1 MKIIGL
7 PDYSIQKVFRFL
19 NQKVEVGFMNDKKNL
34 DVLLVPTVEYYLN
47 NAFERKK
54 KGFKCKVLILMDC
67 IEQLKLIEGIQ
78 IISGLSDQFVE
89 YIKNRTTMDYP
100 KVKRLKNNYLYDILE
115 NYQTS
120 IFQRE
125 IQPLLYKGI
134 MDKKMRPLIRKV
146 IVHDIFSLIKK
157 DFKPA
162 VLSYKEFINEKRLQK
177 FIDWLGTD
185 EAKEFNSQLLRK
197 EKGKLLDS
205 FEVSY
210 LHSVLNSE
218 EM

>member
-7 PDYSIQKVFRFL
+7 PEYSVQKVFRFL
-19 NQKVEVGFMNDKKNL
+19 NPKVEIGFMEDKKDL
-34 DVLLVPTVEYYLN
+34 DVLIVPSVEYYLKK
-47 NAFERKK
+47 AFDRKK
-54 KGFKCKVLILMDC
+54 KGFKCKVLLILDY

-89 YIKNRTTMDYP
+89 YIKKRTTMDYP
-100 KVKRLKNNYLYDILE
+100 KVKRLKDNYLYNILE
-115 NYQTS
+115 NYEAS

-134 MDKKMRPLIRKV
+134 LDKKMSPVIRKV

-162 VLSYKEFINEKRLQK
+162 VLSYKEYMNERRLQK
-177 FIDWLGTD
+177 FVDWLGTD

-197 EKGKLLDS
+197 EKGKLLDA

-218 EM
+218 ES

>member
-7 PDYSIQKVFRFL
+7 SDYSIQKVFRFL
-19 NQKVEVGFMNDKKNL
+19 NPKVEVGFMDDKKNL
-34 DVLLVPTVEYYLN
+34 DVLITPTVEYYLKK
-47 NAFERKK
+47 AFERKK
-54 KGFKCKVLILMDC
+54 KGFKCKVLLILDC
-67 IEQLKLIEGIQ
+67 VEQLKLVEGIQ
-78 IISGLSDQFVE
+78 IISGLSDQFVD

-100 KVKRLKNNYLYDILE
+100 RVKRLKDNYLYNILE
-115 NYQTS
+115 NYEAS

-134 MDKKMRPLIRKV
+134 MDKKMRPIIRKV

-157 DFKPA
+157 DFKPT
-162 VLSYKEFINEKRLQK
+162 VLSYKEYINERRLQK
-177 FIDWLGTD
+177 FVDWLGTD

-210 LHSVLNSE
+210 LHSVLNNE
-218 EM
+218 ES

>member
-7 PDYSIQKVFRFL
+7 PEYSVQKVFRFL
-19 NQKVEVGFMNDKKNL
+19 NPKVEIGFMEDKKDL
-34 DVLLVPTVEYYLN
+34 DVLIVPSVEYYLKK
-47 NAFERKK
+47 AFDRKK
-54 KGFKCKVLILMDC
+54 KGFKCKVLLILDY

-89 YIKNRTTMDYP
+89 YIKKRTTMDYP
-100 KVKRLKNNYLYDILE
+100 KVKRLKDNYLYNILE
-115 NYQTS
+115 NYEAS

-134 MDKKMRPLIRKV
+134 LDKKMSPVIRKV

-162 VLSYKEFINEKRLQK
+162 VLSYKEYMNERRLQK
-177 FIDWLGTD
+177 FVDWLGTD

-197 EKGKLLDS
+197 EKGKLLDV

-218 EM
+218 ES

>member
-7 PDYSIQKVFRFL
+7 PEYSVQKVFRFL
-19 NQKVEVGFMNDKKNL
+19 NPKVEIGFMEDKNDL
-34 DVLLVPTVEYYLN
+34 DVLIVPSVAYYLKK
-47 NAFERKK
+47 AFDRKK
-54 KGFKCKVLILMDC
+54 KGFKCKVLLILDY

-89 YIKNRTTMDYP
+89 YIKKRTTMDYP
-100 KVKRLKNNYLYDILE
+100 KVKRLKDNYLYNILE
-115 NYQTS
+115 NYEAS

-134 MDKKMRPLIRKV
+134 LDKKMSPVIRKV

-162 VLSYKEFINEKRLQK
+162 VLSYKEYMNERRLKK
-177 FIDWLGTD
+177 FVDWLGTD

-197 EKGKLLDS
+197 EKGKLLDA

-218 EM
+218 ES

>member
-19 NQKVEVGFMNDKKNL
+19 NQKVEVGFMKDKKNL
-34 DVLLVPTVEYYLN
+34 DVLLVPTVEYYLK

-100 KVKRLKNNYLYDILE
+100 KVKRLNRN
-115 NYQTS
+115 
-120 IFQRE
+120 IFTAFFTFQLFHIFYHKR
-125 IQPLLYKGI
+125 
-134 MDKKMRPLIRKV
+134 
-146 IVHDIFSLIKK
+146 FSL
-157 DFKPA
+157 
-162 VLSYKEFINEKRLQK
+162 
-177 FIDWLGTD
+177 
-185 EAKEFNSQLLRK
+185 
-197 EKGKLLDS
+197 
-205 FEVSY
+205 
-210 LHSVLNSE
+210 
-218 EM
+218 

>member
-1 MKIIGL
+1 
-7 PDYSIQKVFRFL
+7 
-19 NQKVEVGFMNDKKNL
+19 
-34 DVLLVPTVEYYLN
+34 
-47 NAFERKK
+47 
-54 KGFKCKVLILMDC
+54 
-67 IEQLKLIEGIQ
+67 
-78 IISGLSDQFVE
+78 
-89 YIKNRTTMDYP
+89 MDYP

-210 LHSVLNSE
+210 LHSVLNNE
-218 EM
+218 EV

>member
-7 PDYSIQKVFRFL
+7 PEYSVQKVFRFL
-19 NQKVEVGFMNDKKNL
+19 NPKVEIGFMEDKKDL
-34 DVLLVPTVEYYLN
+34 DVLIVPSVEYYLKK
-47 NAFERKK
+47 AFDRKK
-54 KGFKCKVLILMDC
+54 KGFKCKVLLILDY

-89 YIKNRTTMDYP
+89 YIKKRTTMDYP
-100 KVKRLKNNYLYDILE
+100 KVKRLKDNYLYNILE
-115 NYQTS
+115 NYEAS

-134 MDKKMRPLIRKV
+134 LDKKMSPVIRKV

-157 DFKPA
+157 DFKPT
-162 VLSYKEFINEKRLQK
+162 VLSYKEYMNERRLQK
-177 FIDWLGTD
+177 FVDWLGTD

-197 EKGKLLDS
+197 EKGKLLDA

-218 EM
+218 ES